1 MVDTIVTMVFLAV
14 SLVYAV
20 LIIRFFFGF
29 RKIDRQ
35 PHHSGARLAVS
46 VIVPFRNEE
55 CTIGRTL
62 ESLLEQQTDAD
73 FEIVAVDD
81 HSTDDSARV
90 VADIAA
96 RNPHL
101 RLVESTGQGKKAAL
115 ATGIATARHNA
126 IITADADCTYNSR
139 WLDAMSATFEQQ
151 GCRLLAAP
159 VVIGDRLNWFGKFQ
173 FVDFVSLIG
182 SGIGAAGC
190 RRPIMCNGANLMF
203 SRQTYNELTD
213 PLNSKFVSGDDVFL
227 LHSIKKNFGADSI
240 CFTAQPETIAETRP
254 APTVGAF
261 LRQRTRWG
269 GKATG
274 YTDAD
279 SLIVA
284 VIVAAESL
292 LLCIGMAA
300 LPLLWKP
307 ALVLY
312 LTKLVADTLLLSAVC
327 KRFGNRRFLWWMP
340 VYEFIVAVYSV
351 WVFVSAV
358 FSSGKPAWKSS
369 RKAEYQ
375 HTKHKI

>member
-14 SLVYAV
+14 ALVYAV

-29 RKIDRQ
+29 RKIGRQ
-35 PHHSGARLAVS
+35 PHHSGASLAVS

-55 CTIGRTL
+55 GTIGRTL

-81 HSTDDSARV
+81 HSTDGSARV

-96 RNPHL
+96 RNPNL

-126 IITADADCTYNSR
+126 IITADADCIYNSR
-139 WLDAMSATFEQQ
+139 WLDAMSATFEKQ

-159 VVIGDRLNWFGKFQ
+159 VVIGGRLNWFGKFQ
-173 FVDFVSLIG
+173 FVDFASLVG

-213 PLNSKFVSGDDVFL
+213 PLNSKFASGDDVFL

-240 CFTAQPETIAETRP
+240 CFTAQPETIAETSP

-274 YTDAD
+274 YTDVD

-284 VIVAAESL
+284 AFVAAESL
-292 LLCIGMAA
+292 LLCIGIAA

-312 LTKLVADTLLLSAVC
+312 MTKLVADTLLLSAVC
-327 KRFGNRRFLWWMP
+327 KRFGNRRFLWLMP
-340 VYEFIVAVYSV
+340 VFEFVVALYTIVVAT
-351 WVFVSAV
+351 AAICGI
-358 FSSGKPAWKSS
+358 GKKKWK
-369 RKAEYQ
+369 
-375 HTKHKI
+375 

>member
-29 RKIDRQ
+29 KKIGRQ
-35 PHHSGARLAVS
+35 PHHSDARLAVS
-46 VIVPFRNEE
+46 VVVPFRNEE
-55 CTIGRTL
+55 GTIGRTL
-62 ESLLEQQTDAD
+62 ESLLKQQTDAD

-81 HSTDDSARV
+81 HSTDGTARV

-96 RNPHL
+96 RYPHL
-101 RLVESTGQGKKAAL
+101 RLIESEGQGKKAAL
-115 ATGIATARHNA
+115 ATGIAAAHHNA
-126 IITADADCTYNSR
+126 IITADADCTYNSH
-139 WLDAMSATFEQQ
+139 WLDAMSATFEKQ

-159 VVIGDRLNWFGKFQ
+159 VVIGGRLNWFGKFQ
-173 FVDFVSLIG
+173 FVDFASLVG

-203 SRQTYNELTD
+203 DRLEYSKLTD
-213 PLNSKFVSGDDVFL
+213 PLNSKIASGDDVFL
-227 LHSIKKNFGADSI
+227 LHKMKAAGAKIS
-240 CFTAQPETIAETRP
+240 FTAQPETIATTRP
-254 APTVGAF
+254 APSVGAF

-269 GKATG
+269 GKTTG

-279 SLIVA
+279 SLVVA
-284 VIVAAESL
+284 TVVAAESV
-292 LLCIGMAA
+292 LLCVGIAA

-312 LTKLVADTLLLSAVC
+312 LTKLVVDTLLLSAVC

-340 VYEFIVAVYSV
+340 VYEFIVAVYTL

-358 FSSGKPAWKSS
+358 FTSGKPAWKSS
-369 RKAEYQ
+369 RKEEYR
-375 HTKHKI
+375 HTKQEI

>member
-1 MVDTIVTMVFLAV
+1 MTHTIASLVFLAV
-14 SLVYAV
+14 SLAYAM
-20 LIIRFFFGF
+20 LIIRIRFGF
-29 RKIDRQ
+29 KKIAAQPRQ
-35 PHHSGARLAVS
+35 SGANLAVS
-46 VIVPFRNEE
+46 ILLPFHNEE
-55 CTIGRTL
+55 GTIQSTL
-62 ESLLEQQTDAD
+62 ESIMSQQTNAD
-73 FEIVAVDD
+73 FEVIAIDD
-81 HSTDDSARV
+81 HSTDGSRGLVSAMLAANPRLRLIE
-90 VADIAA
+90 ANGRGKKNALSEAIAA
-96 RNPHL
+96 
-101 RLVESTGQGKKAAL
+101 
-115 ATGIATARHNA
+115 ARFNA
-126 IITADADCTYNSR
+126 IITTDADCTYPQG
-139 WLDAMSATFEQQ
+139 WLDAMAATFSHEK
-151 GCRLLAAP
+151 CALLAAP
-159 VVIGDRLNWFGKFQ
+159 IVLSPVSDWFQKFQ
-173 FVDFVSLIG
+173 FVDFASLVG

-213 PLNSKFVSGDDVFL
+213 PLNSKFASGDDVFL

-240 CFTAQPETIAETRP
+240 CFTAQPETIVETRP

-292 LLCIGMAA
+292 LLCIGIAA

-351 WVFVSAV
+351 WVAMATVGG
-358 FSSGKPAWKSS
+358 GKNKWK
-369 RKAEYQ
+369 
-375 HTKHKI
+375 

>member
-1 MVDTIVTMVFLAV
+1 MTYTIASLVFIAVSLAYAILIIRISFGFKKIAAQPRHSGANLAV
-14 SLVYAV
+14 SIL
-20 LIIRFFFGF
+20 
-29 RKIDRQ
+29 
-35 PHHSGARLAVS
+35 
-46 VIVPFRNEE
+46 VPFHNEE
-55 CTIGRTL
+55 GTIGRTL
-62 ESLLEQQTDAD
+62 ESLLKQQTDAD

-81 HSTDDSARV
+81 HSTDGTARV
-90 VADIAA
+90 VTDIAA

-101 RLVESTGQGKKAAL
+101 RLVESTEQGKKAAL
-115 ATGIATARHNA
+115 ATGIATAHHNA
-126 IITADADCTYNSR
+126 IITADADCIYNSR
-139 WLDAMSATFEQQ
+139 WLDAMSATFEKQ

-159 VVIGDRLNWFGKFQ
+159 VVIGGRLNWFGKFQ
-173 FVDFVSLIG
+173 FVDFASLVG

-190 RRPIMCNGANLMF
+190 GHPIMCNGANLMF
-203 SRQTYNELTD
+203 NQQTYNELTD
-213 PLNSKFVSGDDVFL
+213 PLNSKFASGDDVFL

-279 SLIVA
+279 SLFVA
-284 VIVAAESL
+284 AIVAAESL
-292 LLCIGMAA
+292 LLCIGIAA

-351 WVFVSAV
+351 WVAMATV
-358 FSSGKPAWKSS
+358 GGGNNKWK
-369 RKAEYQ
+369 
-375 HTKHKI
+375 